1 MKTHGISKATMAT
14 KTSAFTPIGV
24 ELAEAQLDKI
34 ISLVKSMSGIN
45 LNDGKKELVKARL
58 GKRLRSL
65 NMNSFDDYID
75 YVRDD
80 SSGELT
86 AMLDAISTNLTNFF
100 RESDH
105 FDFFAANVFPKIVKN
120 GTRRMRV
127 WSAGCSTGEEP
138 YSIAITMAENITDF
152 QNWDARILATDL
164 STKVLETASKGSY
177 PAKRLADMPAQW
189 RKNYFTVNKS
199 SGQEIYTAKESIRK
213 RITFGH
219 LNLMKEWPMKGPFD
233 VIFCRNVMI
242 YFDKPTRAKLVERY
256 WDLLGHGGILFI
268 GHSESLTGIQHKFRY
283 IQPTVYAKN

>member
-1 MKTHGISKATMAT
+1 MAT
-14 KTSAFTPIGV
+14 TTPAFTTVGV

-65 NMNSFDDYID
+65 KMNSFDDYID
-75 YVRDD
+75 FVRDG

-105 FDFFAANVFPKIVKN
+105 FDFLASNIFPKIIKN
-120 GTRRMRV
+120 GSRRLRV

-138 YSIAITMAENITDF
+138 YSIAITMAENIPDF
-152 QNWDARILATDL
+152 QNWDTRILATDL

-177 PAKRLADMPAQW
+177 PAKRLANMSPQW
-189 RKNYFTVNKS
+189 RKDYFALDKS
-199 SGQEIYTAKESIRK
+199 SGQEIYTAVGLIRK

-219 LNLMKEWPMKGPFD
+219 LNLMKKWPMKGPFD

-256 WDLLGHGGILFI
+256 WDLLAPSGVLFI

>member
-1 MKTHGISKATMAT
+1 MAT
-14 KTSAFTPIGV
+14 KTTTLVPIGV

-34 ISLVKSMSGIN
+34 ISLVKSISGIS

-65 NMNSFDDYID
+65 KMKSFDEYINF
-75 YVRDD
+75 VRDD
-80 SSGELT
+80 STGELT

-105 FDFFAANVFPKIVKN
+105 FDFLASNIFPKIIKKGV
-120 GTRRMRV
+120 RQIRV
-127 WSAGCSTGEEP
+127 WSSGCSTGEEP
-138 YSIAITMAENITDF
+138 YSIGITMAENIPDF
-152 QNWDARILATDL
+152 KSWDSRILATDL
-164 STKVLETASKGSY
+164 STKVLKTASKGSY
-177 PAKRLADMPAQW
+177 PAKRLADMPSQW
-189 RKNYFTVNKS
+189 RRDYFTLDKS

-219 LNLMKEWPMKGPFD
+219 LNLMESWPMKGPFD

-242 YFDKPTRAKLVERY
+242 YFDKPTRAKLIERY
-256 WDLLGHGGILFI
+256 WNLLASGGILFI

-283 IQPTVYAKN
+283 VQPTVYIKS